1 MSNATIR
8 LGNGESYEIQNVT
21 CSRVEVSQPVTDDAG
36 PTWSKRPWKI
46 SMPTVLETTAT
57 VEYVP
62 QPDLFMAI
70 SKGWHGFAS
79 VSGVVGSRRFVQDVV
94 ITAWAE
100 DGVTVKL
107 IGEPRWATAP
117 YCT

>member
-1 MSNATIR
+1 MNNATIR

-21 CSRVEVSQPVTDDAG
+21 CSKVEVAQKPRDADNGPVWAN
-36 PTWSKRPWKI
+36 RPWKTY
-46 SMPTVLETTAT
+46 MPDVLETTAT

-79 VSGVVGSRRFVQDVV
+79 VSGVVGDRRFVQDVV
-94 ITAWAE
+94 ITGWAE
-100 DGVTVKL
+100 NGVTVKV
-107 IGEPRWATAP
+107 IGEPRWKAIADE
-117 YCT
+117 